1 MLRAYRK
8 SDGTEVR
15 RGDTVTD
22 FRGDTG
28 TFQCATRAPGDGRT
42 GKVMVSGGET
52 YMTVWDL
59 VVREVPDREVP
70 DREPDTLQQDAEA
83 MAAKFREAGIN
94 AEAGLGGSVVIYAS
108 DQQAAAILAYLGDIL
123 INVSQQQ
130 G

>member
-8 SDGTEVR
+8 DGREVR
-15 RGDTVTD
+15 PGDTVTD

-28 TFQCATRAPGDGRT
+28 TFQYATRAPGGHRT

-59 VVREVPDREVP
+59 VVREVPDRE
-70 DREPDTLQQDAEA
+70 PDTLQRDAEA
-83 MAAKFREAGIN
+83 MAAKFQGAGIN

-123 INVSQQQ
+123 LNVSQQQ